1 MSYQTRKH
9 FLFEHWKRHHNSLTQ
24 NLRDKLKEKAKIF
37 CIPLVNHWCSI
48 GVHWC
53 SIGVPL
59 VFHWCSLVFIGVPL
73 VFIGVPLVFIGVHW
87 CSLVF
92 HWCSLVFIG
101 VPLVWCFR
109 LDPSL
114 FIGLMLQALAN
125 WQ

>member
-59 VFHWCSLVFIGVPL
+59 VFIGVHWCSIGVHWCSTGVHWCSLVFIGVPL
-73 VFIGVPLVFIGVHW
+73 VFIGVHW
-87 CSLVF
+87 CS
-92 HWCSLVFIG
+92 IG
-101 VPLVWCFR
+101 VVF
-109 LDPSL
+109 
-114 FIGLMLQALAN
+114 
-125 WQ
+125 